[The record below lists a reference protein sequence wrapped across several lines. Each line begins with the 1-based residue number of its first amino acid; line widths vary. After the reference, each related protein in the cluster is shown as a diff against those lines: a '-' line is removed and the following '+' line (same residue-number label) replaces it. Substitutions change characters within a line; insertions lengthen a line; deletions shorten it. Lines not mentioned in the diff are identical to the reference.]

1 MADADRIPLLP
12 WGPKALDDWM
22 ARTEDWSH
30 ALSAAAGLP
39 LHRRMLLEFL
49 EAAAGRLVGE
59 QVEVRTDSS
68 AVSLHLDSVTIAS
81 AGAAPSP
88 LPSTIDS
95 PMVDLARDMWSLVPG
110 ARRVTRAVEQS
121 VQQIADRLERLR
133 DPGRVQ
139 LEARAVQLSGGVLD
153 RVACV
158 VDELRFEPGRVPTL
172 VSGPIDL
179 VVSASMP
186 TVAAWIQTAQPGT
199 SVRSV
204 DGRLTVRANG
214 RPWTFTVEPAIV
226 GRELVAKVVRVRR
239 GRIDLG
245 LPERFVRTYSVPIP
259 APDPLVVTDAELG
272 DDLVVRYRHPGI
284 RHPVSP
290 ERVRELVAQ
299 GSRRFSLADLA
310 RRPT

>member
-1 MADADRIPLLP
+1 MADGDRIPLLP

-30 ALSAAAGLP
+30 ALSAAAGFP

-59 QVEVRTDSS
+59 EVEIRTESS
-68 AVSLHLDSVTIAS
+68 SVSLHLDAVTITS

-88 LPSTIDS
+88 LPSAVDL
-95 PMVDLARDMWSLVPG
+95 PLVDLARDMWSKVPG

-139 LEARAVQLSGGVLD
+139 LEARGVQLTGGVLD

-158 VDELRFEPGRVPTL
+158 VDDLRFEPGRVPNL

-179 VVSASMP
+179 VVSVAMP
-186 TVAAWIQTAQPGT
+186 TVAVWIEAAQPGT
-199 SVRSV
+199 QVRSA
-204 DGRLTVRANG
+204 DGRLTVQPTG
-214 RPWTFTVEPAIV
+214 QPWTFTVEPAVV
-226 GRELVAKVVRVRR
+226 GTELVARVVRVKR
-239 GRIDLG
+239 GRVDFG
-245 LPERFVRTYSVPIP
+245 LPQRFVRTYSVPIP
-259 APDPLVVTDAELG
+259 APDPLVLQDAALG
-272 DDLVVRYRHPGI
+272 DHLVVRYRHPGI

-299 GSRRFSLADLA
+299 GTRRFSLADLA
-310 RRPT
+310 RR